1 MIKTFLTLF
10 VFVLVST
17 SLLAKDA
24 EVDKITIQNREVVKM
39 AAKEMASK
47 LPQKVDDFTQFVDI
61 AAKDESLIYTFEINT
76 GAKSDKAVIEEGKER
91 KMGERVISGICRSSK
106 RFIESGI
113 NISYIYN
120 SAASKKRLF
129 RFSASKK
136 ICEDMFGPL
145 YSNQ

>member
-129 RFSASKK
+129 RFNASKK